1 MSLFN
6 RFFGEPEIRALDP
19 QKKAEVKKMIDE
31 LVKIGRMD
39 DFLSVSPGGPF
50 DIQCHHRDAKQIGR
64 RLNEIGGLSLM
75 MAVRQ
80 TIKYKLKDVLAEHLD
95 HCGKGGEKGKQ
106 KKQNHEKGP
115 IVCPKG

>member
-19 QKKAEVKKMIDE
+19 QNKAEVKRMIDE

-39 DFLSVSPGGPF
+39 DFLSVAPGGPF

-64 RLNEIGGLSLM
+64 RLNQIGGIPLM
-75 MAVRQ
+75 TAVRQ
-80 TIKYKLKDVLAEHLD
+80 TIQYKLKAVLAEHLD
-95 HCGKGGEKGKQ
+95 HCWKGVGDWQ
-106 KKQNHEKGP
+106 A
-115 IVCPKG
+115 